1 MEVLRELWDWE
12 GERMGR
18 EWENELQNAGNVKMK
33 MEILRG
39 AWNCVRGCSARR
51 CIDF

>member
-1 MEVLRELWDWE
+1 MEVLRELWNG
-12 GERMGR
+12 GERIGR
-18 EWENELQNAGNVKMK
+18 EWENAGNVKMN

-39 AWNCVRGCSARR
+39 AWNCVRGVSARR